1 MINNLKSIWL
11 IIIILCSTFNLQSK
25 SEIIIKDSIFNGNT
39 IKINYINDNYY
50 DNLGSLKLII
60 HLFNYDSN
68 IPQAIEL
75 NLDYVKELKE
85 LSTKFV
91 IPKNAIYFLVEVTE
105 YDPNFTSF
113 FEKDL
118 IDNNKGSY
126 WDYLVYDKGKIQEN
140 AYLYSAYAELGN
152 NDFAFEKRINFLK
165 AKVHF
170 ENELKLYPNNSIASL
185 GLLSLSL
192 DLKEISYEEFNSKGN
207 EILKKLQNTKNQEEQ
222 FTKLRLLKMLNKS
235 ADADKLEE
243 EIIKNFPNSKIAED
257 VAFRKISSSS
267 SFNNFKSNSF
277 DFINTFKKS
286 QYTSSIFNAL
296 YSSYNQKEISKDF
309 INDIFKYCTL
319 TFVDELEI
327 YSTFLTKEVNKN
339 YDKNVHNKYTYLQNY
354 IEKTDSL
361 RKLAFN
367 NDLINQLV
375 PENISKTQYL
385 NELQVILGNLDLV
398 KAKIELSKEKLDSN
412 KYLELLKSGFKQV
425 GNKVNIE
432 DIDNLCFELIS
443 IGLKSE
449 AEIILRDAVLN
460 LNKNIDILD
469 LLNDYYYKKDTTK
482 IINKLIKQANDK
494 RVNYICKNLF
504 SESFTNNNLRNI
516 NGEEFHIDSL
526 KGKNLLI
533 MLLSSWCGPCQ
544 AAFPAFDSLLVKYEK
559 DSTVHFYGV
568 DIWEKTNE
576 KHSAIELLMS
586 KSPVLF
592 PILIDEK
599 DKITKD
605 LSINGLPVFIY
616 IDRNSN
622 VRKIKTGF
630 VNYEE
635 LISDVDNTLEAINK
649 CSTK

>member
-1 MINNLKSIWL
+1 MTKINNSLILL
-11 IIIILCSTFNLQSK
+11 IILFYTILNLQSK
-25 SEIIIKDSIFNGNT
+25 SEIIIKDSIYVGNT
-39 IKINYINDNYY
+39 IKINYKNDNYF
-50 DNLGSLKLII
+50 DKVSNLKLII
-60 HLFNYDSN
+60 HVFNNTND

-75 NLDYVKELKE
+75 QLDYEKELKE
-85 LSTKFV
+85 LSTKFN
-91 IPKNAIYFLVEVTE
+91 IPKNAIYFLIEVTE
-105 YDPNFTSF
+105 YDPYSTSF
-113 FEKDL
+113 FEKEL
-118 IDNNKGSY
+118 VDNNKGNY
-126 WDYLVYDKGKIQEN
+126 WEYLVYNNGKIQEN
-140 AYLYSAYAELGN
+140 AYLYSAYSSLGN
-152 NDFAFEKRINFLK
+152 NDFDLEKRINFK
-165 AKVHF
+165 RAKENF
-170 ENELKLYPNNSIASL
+170 ENELKLFPNNAIASL
-185 GLLSLSL
+185 GLISLSQ
-192 DLKEISYEEFNSKGN
+192 DNKEISYDEFSSKGN
-207 EILKKLQNTKNQEEQ
+207 EILNKLQNTKNQEEQ

-235 ADADKLEE
+235 AEADKLEE
-243 EIIKNFPNSKIAED
+243 DIISKFPNSKIAED
-257 VAFRKISSSS
+257 VAFRKISSAS
-267 SFNNFKSNSF
+267 SFNKFKTYSYE
-277 DFINTFKKS
+277 FINKFKKS
-286 QYTSSIFNAL
+286 QYKSSIFNAL

-339 YDKNVHNKYTYLQNY
+339 YDKNVHNKYIYLQNY

-385 NELQVILGNLDLV
+385 NELQVVLGNLDLV

-482 IINKLIKQANDK
+482 IIDKLIKQANDK

-504 SESFTNNNLRNI
+504 SESFANNNLRNI

-526 KGKNLLI
+526 KGKNLVI

-544 AAFPAFDSLLVKYEK
+544 AAFPAFDSLVVKYEK
-559 DSTVHFYGV
+559 DTTVHFYGV
-568 DIWEKTNE
+568 DIWEKTTDKVN
-576 KHSAIELLMS
+576 AIEVLMS